1 MSIVNTCK
9 IPDLSGNN
17 TVNTTPLTSTTSL
30 SSTTTSINYHLPA
43 IANPTTPIPACNIN
57 NSNNSNCSNSNNNN
71 SLPVSTSTNSTV
83 VTSHQSSKQI
93 YNSTTLKLLNRLLEE
108 ASQTGDLN
116 LNNKNLHE
124 FPSRLAINYDL
135 TDTIT
140 AGSLKFFFHFIFWL
154 LFLIDFIFKTY
165 LRII

>member
-9 IPDLSGNN
+9 IPDLSGTNN
-17 TVNTTPLTSTTSL
+17 VNTTPLTSTTSL
-30 SSTTTSINYHLPA
+30 SSATTSINYHLPA
-43 IANPTTPIPACNIN
+43 IINPSASTPAYNIN
-57 NSNNSNCSNSNNNN
+57 NSNNSNCSNSNN
-71 SLPVSTSTNSTV
+71 SLPVSTSTNNSTV

-135 TDTIT
+135 SDTIT
-140 AGSLKFFFHFIFWL
+140 AG
-154 LFLIDFIFKTY
+154 
-165 LRII
+165 